1 MRMIILLSAL
11 VTFAGLANGCVVSEN
26 ERDAGPGEEKK

>member
-1 MRMIILLSAL
+1 MRLALLLSAL
-11 VTFAGLANGCVVSEN
+11 FAFAMLANGCVVSEN